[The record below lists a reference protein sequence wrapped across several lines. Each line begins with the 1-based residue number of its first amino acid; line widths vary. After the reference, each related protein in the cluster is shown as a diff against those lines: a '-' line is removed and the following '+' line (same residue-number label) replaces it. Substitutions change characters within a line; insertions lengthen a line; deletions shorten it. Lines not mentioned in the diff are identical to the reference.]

1 MAYLRENFENSL
13 HDNQHGFRSG
23 LSCVTQ
29 LAATV
34 HDIWAQVDKHHSIQ
48 VVALDFAKAFDKV
61 SHDILISKLLRLKL
75 NSSIV
80 RWIASFLA
88 DRKQVVFIE
97 GQKSQ
102 EILVSSGVPQGSV
115 LRPVLLL
122 FYVNDMFSAVKSATL
137 KLYADDALLYLP
149 LDSMNNRRF
158 QVDLDCLS
166 LWADA
171 NKMQFNT
178 KKCYSIFFSR
188 EQYLPTVEHR
198 LSGNV
203 LQRVLSIKYLG
214 VTLSENLSWNLHISN
229 TVAKAYCTLGLIKKI
244 CYGAPDSV
252 KLAAYKVLCRSQL
265 EYASKVW
272 DPFTKTNT
280 EKIEMVQHWTLRFIC
295 NLKGI
300 CSIEEARKSVELDT
314 LEERRRASRR
324 QLFLRILAGENV
336 HESLSRCFPGL
347 VATVQGC
354 QTRASLAEMP
364 QAFSANYDGYLH
376 SFIPRTSRE
385 IRFHRY

>member
-1 MAYLRENFENSL
+1 M
-13 HDNQHGFRSG
+13 
-23 LSCVTQ
+23 
-29 LAATV
+29 
-34 HDIWAQVDKHHSIQ
+34 
-48 VVALDFAKAFDKV
+48 VALDFAKAFDKV

-115 LRPVLLL
+115 LGPVLFL

-203 LQRVLSIKYLG
+203 TTKG
-214 VTLSENLSWNLHISN
+214 
-229 TVAKAYCTLGLIKKI
+229 
-244 CYGAPDSV
+244 SV
-252 KLAAYKVLCRSQL
+252 
-265 EYASKVW
+265 
-272 DPFTKTNT
+272 N
-280 EKIEMVQHWTLRFIC
+280 
-295 NLKGI
+295 
-300 CSIEEARKSVELDT
+300 
-314 LEERRRASRR
+314 
-324 QLFLRILAGENV
+324 
-336 HESLSRCFPGL
+336 
-347 VATVQGC
+347 
-354 QTRASLAEMP
+354 
-364 QAFSANYDGYLH
+364 
-376 SFIPRTSRE
+376 
-385 IRFHRY
+385 